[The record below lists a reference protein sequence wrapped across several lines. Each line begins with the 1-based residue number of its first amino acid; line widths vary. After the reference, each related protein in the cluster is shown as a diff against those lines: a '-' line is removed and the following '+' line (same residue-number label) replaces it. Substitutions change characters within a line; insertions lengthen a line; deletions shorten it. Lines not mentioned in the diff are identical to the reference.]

1 MGARGTA
8 RVRTLTH
15 QSSVT
20 GPLGLG
26 TGDGG
31 GAGTADADSSRPTTS
46 RDSVAPPLEPPIKR
60 PAGTVLPRRRYRG
73 GSVASDADP
82 PSRVSIDPP
91 HPPRP
96 LLPWRSPEG
105 SAALRVRVRKIV
117 GEAAGVELREL
128 DLELASRR
136 SLGEAGGEPASAERP
151 RARMREAWRF
161 SSST

>member
-8 RVRTLTH
+8 RVCTLTH

-96 LLPWRSPEG
+96 LLPWRLT
-105 SAALRVRVRKIV
+105 ATILQLRQQARRGRRARSRLNAQQHKP
-117 GEAAGVELREL
+117 
-128 DLELASRR
+128 SRR
-136 SLGEAGGEPASAERP
+136 RRRRRATLISRRGCPGPQSAPRSLQEG
-151 RARMREAWRF
+151 F
-161 SSST
+161 T